1 MAKKIKYISGD
12 QKTPRLQIIKQ
23 PDGRYTLNYA
33 QDDPLKLRKAMMA
46 ADLDSEVQRLFGY
59 KNWEEYKKDNWSD
72 LTKKI
77 KSEKGKV
84 TQAPTVHPFHV
95 AYALEEFFERLNP
108 NEYEIVGI
116 KKAAAEGGSP
126 GPETDAADQALLQPV
141 IMFSSEGCPPCK
153 KAVEFFKEKD
163 IKFEKHDV
171 ATEEGTKK
179 LNSLLDDKSYSMV
192 GTGNPQR
199 EIPVIFVGSK
209 YYVGFNRAIGEDIL
223 KAGRLPRDV
232 PHQMPSPP
240 LQEITGMGGKSEEA
254 ALRALQS
261 ISGGR
266 PAPEEEEKN
275 RQDKERLKNNSLLID
290 KILKMRKV
298 FFGDTSFESSLGQAG
313 VLNIAMRNPEE
324 QLLNKKAIE
333 RIKQQYDFKQK
344 FAEKLGE
351 EIPVIHPGGLFW
363 NSDGSAATNKLEDAH
378 KINANTAII
387 GSNLLKE
394 TFVAKKRNILKEFD
408 PGTTAASA
416 AAAAEMAAWIEA
428 TYGAAAATSA
438 AAWAGPVVAALGA
451 GVTAGMLINMWLDP
465 MALDVEDMEE
475 LCPGTKCFT
484 DRKELEIWLQ
494 AEKARRDILR
504 KKKPE
509 QEADPQQQVE
519 PDAGGAADTP
529 SDVGVGGTPVTPA
542 DKPVLSGPDRARP
555 VDPQV
560 AGPPGD
566 AGLPNMEYYIVPKRW
581 KEGHWLTTS
590 ENILA
595 QRIGANIDFF
605 KQAPAEKPTEKPAE
619 EQPAPPEPEGVH
631 QVPGYG
637 AVYMDPGT
645 PGVPVPPTQIPDDL
659 TKGRGE
665 MEESIE
671 FDPSIESQVKAART
685 NSPSSLARQNNIKY
699 FGNESATREEGLS
712 RGLISTAQHG
722 KGAYNYSLN
731 QTLGSIPLYLEKTV
745 NEKGKEI
752 TKYKPTW
759 PWVKE
764 NIVTIPAPVV
774 NIAMGANRS
783 TIKVNK
789 HIAEP
794 LLKAIKESQSR
805 YGLPL
810 THMGA
815 FYPKGTNN
823 RASSHTWGAA
833 IDFDPH
839 VNPFTVGGRLVGPK
853 KYPLSR
859 TYAALNNNKGQYK
872 RYWNFKNQ
880 KGQTYLE
887 HLKESYEKRIPAV
900 SLYEFVGGPLD
911 NNGIARI
918 FAKYGFWWGGNYK
931 QDKKDMMHFEFLPEK
946 INPHPAQTSPPITEN
961 KESELL
967 QQLFK
972 IIEETI

>member
-1 MAKKIKYISGD
+1 VAKKIKYISGD

-59 KNWEEYKKDNWSD
+59 KSWEEYKKDNWGD

-77 KSEKGKV
+77 KSEEGKV

-116 KKAAAEGGSP
+116 KGSGSEDIKP
-126 GPETDAADQALLQPV
+126 GAETDTTDQTSLQPV
-141 IMFSSEGCPPCK
+141 VMFSSKGCPPCK
-153 KAVEFFKEKD
+153 KAIEFFKEKD

-171 ATEEGTKK
+171 STEEGKEK
-179 LNSLLDDKSYSMV
+179 LNSLLADKSYSMV

-209 YYVGFNRAIGEDIL
+209 YFVGFNRAIGEEIL
-223 KAGRLPRDV
+223 KVGRIPRDV

-240 LQEITGMGGKSEEA
+240 LQEITGMGGESEEA

-298 FFGDTSFESSLGQAG
+298 FFGDTSFESPLGQAG

-428 TYGAAAATSA
+428 TYGAAAATSS

-494 AEKARRDILR
+494 AEKARRDILK

-509 QEADPQQQVE
+509 QQDDPVPEADP
-519 PDAGGAADTP
+519 AGGGDTDLP
-529 SDVGVGGTPVTPA
+529 TDVGGEVGAVISSDPPGPA
-542 DKPVLSGPDRARP
+542 GEEPARP
-555 VDPQV
+555 AEPSIGGPVG
-560 AGPPGD
+560 AG
-566 AGLPNMEYYIVPKRW
+566 ALPDMEYHIVPKKW

-590 ENILA
+590 ENILS
-595 QRIGANIDFF
+595 QRIGANINFF
-605 KQAPAEKPTEKPAE
+605 KQAPEEKPAKQQSE
-619 EQPAPPEPEGVH
+619 YEDL
-631 QVPGYG
+631 
-637 AVYMDPGT
+637 YMDPGT
-645 PGVPVPPTQIPDDL
+645 PGVAAPPTQIPDDV
-659 TKGRGE
+659 TAGRGE
-665 MEESIE
+665 IEGAIE
-671 FDPSIESQVKAART
+671 FDVSVEPQVKAART
-685 NSPSSLARQNNIKY
+685 KEPGGLAKQNNVKY
-699 FGNESATREEGLS
+699 FGNEAGKRDPGLS
-712 RGLISTAQHG
+712 RGMISTAQHG
-722 KGAYNYSLN
+722 KDAYNYSLN
-731 QTLGSIPLYLEKTV
+731 HTLGSIPLYLNKVV
-745 NEKGKEI
+745 NKEGKEI
-752 TKYKPTW
+752 IKYKPSL
-759 PWVKE
+759 PWTAE
-764 NIVTIPAPVV
+764 NIITVPAPII
-774 NIAMGANRS
+774 NIAMGANRA

-794 LLKAIKESQSR
+794 LLKAIKESQSK

-810 THMGA
+810 VHMGA
-815 FYPKGTNN
+815 FYPKGTAS

-833 IDFDPH
+833 IDLDPH
-839 VNPFTVGGRLVGPK
+839 VNPFTVDGRLVGPK
-853 KYPLSR
+853 KYPLSK

-880 KGQTYLE
+880 EGQTYLE
-887 HLKESYEKRIPAV
+887 HLKESYEKRTPAI
-900 SLYEFVGGPLD
+900 SLYEFVGGPLN

-918 FAKYGFWWGGNYK
+918 FAKYGFLWGGNYK
-931 QDKKDMMHFEFLPEK
+931 QDKKDMMHFEFLPDK
-946 INPHPAQTSPPITEN
+946 INLYPAQEKQEDSIPIAEN

-972 IIEETI
+972 VIEEAV